1 MALTRLGPNQSINL
15 ATNTTGTLGVANG
28 GTGLTSGTSGQFLK
42 FTGSTTVASAAVDAG
57 KIAQVVQDSHE
68 AETNVTSDSFTGI
81 NLSVNI
87 TPSATSSKVLVM
99 VSLEG
104 VGQHSGGTGG
114 ACRITKG
121 GSELKQ
127 FTNSSADDNNTS
139 ENFYASSETCVYI
152 DSPSS
157 TSQLTY
163 AVEAKRRTSSGAWRM
178 NAESSSFSSIT
189 VWEILA

>member
-1 MALTRLGPNQSINL
+1 MALTRLGLNQSINL
-15 ATNTTGTLGVANG
+15 ATNTTGNLNLASQVTGTLPNYA
-28 GTGLTSGTSGQFLK
+28 
-42 FTGSTTVASAAVDAG
+42 FTGTVSGAGGG
-57 KIAQVVQDSHE
+57 KINQIVQDSHE

>member
-1 MALTRLGPNQSINL
+1 M
-15 ATNTTGTLGVANG
+15 TG
-28 GTGLTSGTSGQFLK
+28 K
-42 FTGSTTVASAAVDAG
+42 
-57 KIAQVVQDSHE
+57 
-68 AETNVTSDSFTGI
+68 
-81 NLSVNI
+81 
-87 TPSATSSKVLVM
+87 
-99 VSLEG
+99 
-104 VGQHSGGTGG
+104 HSGGTGG